1 MSEQHQGSCLC
12 GQVHYSVSGEF
23 DSFYLCYCRH
33 CQKDSGSAHA
43 ANLFSSQAKLT
54 WLSGEALVRTYQ
66 LPNSRHVKSFCQ
78 HCGSALPAQL
88 EGLLQVPAGSLDSEL
103 ILRPRAKIFMASAAK
118 WRKELKEVPSYQQLP
133 DDLDT

>member
-54 WLSGEALVRTYQ
+54 WLRGEALVRTYQ

-78 HCGSALPAQL
+78 HCGSALPAQQD
-88 EGLLQVPAGSLDSEL
+88 GLLQVPAGSLDGEL
-103 ILRPRAKIFMASAAK
+103 AIKPKGKIFVASAAK
-118 WRKELKEVPSYQQLP
+118 WLNHLELVPSYKAQP
-133 DDLDT
+133 K